1 MASCGVEVE
10 PEILDMMSPEMQ
22 VIKASLKDK
31 NMRLGIEQI
40 LRAMVHLMPN
50 HEEELVSSRL
60 YFIIKF
66 VYVTVCCYVCYIV

>member
-1 MASCGVEVE
+1 
-10 PEILDMMSPEMQ
+10 MMSPEMQ

-50 HEEELVSSRL
+50 HEEELVSWRL
-60 YFIIKF
+60 FFFFQLSCLCVVCVLWFIGCAAVK
-66 VYVTVCCYVCYIV
+66 CYKIL